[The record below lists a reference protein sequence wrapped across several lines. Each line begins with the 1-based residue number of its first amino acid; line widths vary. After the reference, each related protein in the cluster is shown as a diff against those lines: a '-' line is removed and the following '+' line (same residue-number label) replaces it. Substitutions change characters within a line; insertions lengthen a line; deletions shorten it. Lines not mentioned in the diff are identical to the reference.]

1 MHSLKK
7 HSVLALGYFL
17 LIALLGLALRLF
29 PVVELSFDYR
39 YMVHTHSHVA
49 LLGWTYTAL
58 TTMIYKA
65 YLGKASIQSKYR
77 VLFWCTQVTIIGML
91 LTFPFTGYA
100 LFSIIFSTLFLFASY
115 VFMWVFVRHTSK
127 EQKKTPAYKCI
138 YVSLWYM
145 VLSSLGPWALGA
157 IMNTAGSGSDLYRN
171 AIYFYLHFQ
180 YNGWFIMALLGLLL
194 YFLEQKEIALPRFAF
209 TQFFWTMNLG
219 VVTTFCISL
228 LWMNPINS
236 IYVISILGSVLQLFA
251 FSILVKHVL
260 PFQKEIKRMSKL
272 FHLSLKIAAIF
283 FLVKLLMQL
292 LGSIPY
298 FASRISSNID
308 LVIGYLH
315 WIFLGVV
322 SVTVLSFLFH
332 SKIIRLTSRSMVLYF
347 LGFMLTEGLIFYK
360 GTMVWFKEPV
370 IQHYPWLL
378 VLATGIL
385 AFAIGNILVLQL
397 RRKDI
402 SESAF

>member
-1 MHSLKK
+1 MYSLKK
-7 HSVLALGYFL
+7 HIILALGYFL

-65 YLGKASIQSKYR
+65 YMGKASIERKYR
-77 VLFWCTQVTIIGML
+77 VLFWCTQVTIAGML

-115 VFMWVFVRHTSK
+115 VFMWFFMRHTST

-157 IMNTAGSGSDLYRN
+157 TMNTAGSGSDLYRN

-180 YNGWFIMALLGLLL
+180 YNGWFIMALFGLFL
-194 YFLEQKEIALPRFAF
+194 YFLEQQEIELPRVAF

-219 VVTTFCISL
+219 VVTTFGISL
-228 LWMNPINS
+228 LWMNS
-236 IYVISILGSVLQLFA
+236 SQL
-251 FSILVKHVL
+251 
-260 PFQKEIKRMSKL
+260 
-272 FHLSLKIAAIF
+272 HLCHFYI
-283 FLVKLLMQL
+283 
-292 LGSIPY
+292 
-298 FASRISSNID
+298 RD
-308 LVIGYLH
+308 LYCNCML
-315 WIFLGVV
+315 
-322 SVTVLSFLFH
+322 FLF
-332 SKIIRLTSRSMVLYF
+332 
-347 LGFMLTEGLIFYK
+347 
-360 GTMVWFKEPV
+360 
-370 IQHYPWLL
+370 
-378 VLATGIL
+378 
-385 AFAIGNILVLQL
+385 
-397 RRKDI
+397 
-402 SESAF
+402 